1 MRFQFDYNKTADNK
15 AAANPPARTCW
26 ELANRL
32 PAAAPDDGTLLEELV
47 DDVDVD
53 DPDDPDDAAVA
64 IVVEPDAEE
73 LADPSVLEVEF
84 PPPGMMV
91 PCT

>member
-1 MRFQFDYNKTADNK
+1 MLHGDQSIYNRAADSR

-32 PAAAPDDGTLLEELV
+32 PAAAPDDGTLLEELA
-47 DDVDVD
+47 DVD
-53 DPDDPDDAAVA
+53 DDDDPDVAAVA
-64 IVVEPDAEE
+64 MVVEPDAEE
-73 LADPSVLEVEF
+73 LADPSELEVEF
-84 PPPGMMV
+84 DPPGMMV